1 MLSFNPLSFSEC
13 TILAPDCVG
22 QNIAKLQLFHSVF
35 KFYRE
40 CGQTKLAP
48 ETTDESMAMVDYF
61 AIKPVA
67 EKCII
72 VPAKL

>member
-1 MLSFNPLSFSEC
+1 MRERMMVFGGPVRQ
-13 TILAPDCVG
+13 CVG

-35 KFYRE
+35 KFFRE

-48 ETTDESMAMVDYF
+48 DTTDESMTMVDYF

-67 EKCII
+67 GKCMI
-72 VPAKL
+72 VPT